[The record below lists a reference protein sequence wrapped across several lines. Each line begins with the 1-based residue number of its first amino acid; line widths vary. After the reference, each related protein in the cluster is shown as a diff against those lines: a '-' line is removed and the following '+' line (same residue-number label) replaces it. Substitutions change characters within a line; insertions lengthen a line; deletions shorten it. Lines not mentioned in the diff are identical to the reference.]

1 MKNIVFDLGGV
12 LFARDKSKCTPEL
25 LEFFSFL
32 RAPRMPL
39 FWEEY
44 DRGTSTLEEVTATIS
59 GMTGRPVETCAA
71 VLRLAV
77 DLQEPVKPT
86 ERLVGDLK
94 AAGYRLYVLSNMSR
108 EFIDFLRRFPVYGL
122 FDGEVVSCEEHTVK
136 PEPRIYEILLERYGL
151 TPSETLFIDD
161 REMNIEA
168 AAAPLSHIQNDI
180 SAQEL
185 QNTGLGA
192 GAHSLTHQLALLE
205 YQQGGDAHYPELRR
219 QIRLLVHVHLA
230 HLYIGALLGYFV
242 HHGAQHPAGAAPA
255 GPEVQQYGL
264 FAVEHFLCKVFLGN
278 VDDCHIFSL
287 LNGCYVY

>member
-44 DRGTSTLEEVTATIS
+44 DRGTSTLAEVTVIIS
-59 GMTGRPVETCAA
+59 EMTGRPVEVCSA
-71 VLRLAV
+71 VLQLAV
-77 DLQEPVKPT
+77 DLQEPVKAT

-94 AAGYRLYVLSNMSR
+94 AAGYKLYVLSNMSR

-161 REMNIEA
+161 REANIEA
-168 AAAPLSHIQNDI
+168 AAALGIHGFVFDHRDPEAACNALR
-180 SAQEL
+180 AQ
-185 QNTGLGA
+185 
-192 GAHSLTHQLALLE
+192 LL
-205 YQQGGDAHYPELRR
+205 
-219 QIRLLVHVHLA
+219 
-230 HLYIGALLGYFV
+230 
-242 HHGAQHPAGAAPA
+242 
-255 GPEVQQYGL
+255 
-264 FAVEHFLCKVFLGN
+264 
-278 VDDCHIFSL
+278 
-287 LNGCYVY
+287 

>member
-1 MKNIVFDLGGV
+1 MDDF
-12 LFARDKSKCTPEL
+12 FEL
-25 LEFFSFL
+25 MPTISVKKRQPGAPP
-32 RAPRMPL
+32 RAPP
-39 FWEEY
+39 
-44 DRGTSTLEEVTATIS
+44 
-59 GMTGRPVETCAA
+59 PPP
-71 VLRLAV
+71 
-77 DLQEPVKPT
+77 QPK
-86 ERLVGDLK
+86 
-94 AAGYRLYVLSNMSR
+94 LS
-108 EFIDFLRRFPVYGL
+108 P
-122 FDGEVVSCEEHTVK
+122 
-136 PEPRIYEILLERYGL
+136 
-151 TPSETLFIDD
+151 
-161 REMNIEA
+161 
-168 AAAPLSHIQNDI
+168 
-180 SAQEL
+180 AQEL

>member
-71 VLRLAV
+71 VLRMAV

-122 FDGEVVSCEEHTVK
+122 FDGEVVSCEEGVVK
-136 PEPRIYEILLERYGL
+136 PEPEIYRRLLGRYGL
-151 TPSETLFIDD
+151 DPAQTLFIDD
-161 REMNIEA
+161 RPANIA
-168 AAAPLSHIQNDI
+168 AAAALGIRGQLFDH
-180 SAQEL
+180 SAPAATCDL
-185 QNTGLGA
+185 
-192 GAHSLTHQLALLE
+192 
-205 YQQGGDAHYPELRR
+205 LRR
-219 QIRLLVHVHLA
+219 RLLHEIV
-230 HLYIGALLGYFV
+230 G
-242 HHGAQHPAGAAPA
+242 
-255 GPEVQQYGL
+255 
-264 FAVEHFLCKVFLGN
+264 
-278 VDDCHIFSL
+278 
-287 LNGCYVY
+287 

>member
-161 REMNIEA
+161 REMNIRRSGHSRLRLRSPRSRRGVRRP
-168 AAAPLSHIQNDI
+168 APAVVAIGLHINKRKRP
-180 SAQEL
+180 AQ
-185 QNTGLGA
+185 TGLF
-192 GAHSLTHQLALLE
+192 LFEPLP
-205 YQQGGDAHYPELRR
+205 GD
-219 QIRLLVHVHLA
+219 
-230 HLYIGALLGYFV
+230 
-242 HHGAQHPAGAAPA
+242 
-255 GPEVQQYGL
+255 
-264 FAVEHFLCKVFLGN
+264 
-278 VDDCHIFSL
+278 
-287 LNGCYVY
+287 